1 MWFNSFY
8 VKRLW
13 KLHRFYGNFPSK
25 LFMKLTFSC
34 NLWVIIWGIRPRR
47 FQWWMSSP
55 PAHAWCVEMFYLMMQ
70 SVSSSGHKNYSGR
83 MLETHLKLHSAP
95 VHLSHT
101 FLLTISNNLE
111 LSNAWDKKQTWIFFY
126 LLIYS
131 NGLSPVWMKHSK
143 LLKNK

>member
-1 MWFNSFY
+1 MWNVFESCTDFMEIFLQSCLWNSLFH
-8 VKRLW
+8 VI
-13 KLHRFYGNFPSK
+13 YGSSFEASDRDV
-25 LFMKLTFSC
+25 FSD
-34 NLWVIIWGIRPRR
+34 G
-47 FQWWMSSP
+47 MSSP